1 MKITKVGLTW
11 VTSKERSP
19 ITMVGVWVRILSRG
33 GFCLLVD
40 DVHHALF
47 LRISSSFTSGTNKHR
62 EVTSRHVHC
71 GTASWTRHRPAN
83 RSLETFC
90 PPHQVL
96 CFSLFCVLG
105 PSFCHSSSPPSP
117 HHILPTSHH
126 FTSPKT
132 TLTFPMARPGT
143 DQFLMEKIYSD
154 LPAAIMNDKKG

>member
-1 MKITKVGLTW
+1 LFPSPFSSLFISYLTLKGRNWRSRKREIMKITKVGLTW

-19 ITMVGVWVRILSRG
+19 VTMVGVWVRILSRG

-47 LRISSSFTSGTNKHR
+47 LRFSSSFTSGTNKHR

-90 PPHQVL
+90 PPQTSAVL
-96 CFSLFCVLG
+96 FTLLCSRTFFLSFFFSPISTPHPTNF
-105 PSFCHSSSPPSP
+105 SSL
-117 HHILPTSHH
+117 HLP
-126 FTSPKT
+126 
-132 TLTFPMARPGT
+132 
-143 DQFLMEKIYSD
+143 
-154 LPAAIMNDKKG
+154 